1 MPLYPEYNVKDEKC
15 NEHELMVYDDI
26 CLHQCQKAIA
36 TNCTINIWLS
46 LTAQGLVTILPFLEY
61 WGGGGGGGGGQGETP
76 FAHTLE

>member
-1 MPLYPEYNVKDEKC
+1 MPLYPEYNVKDEKS

-46 LTAQGLVTILPFLEY
+46 LTAQGLVTIPPPPPPPPPKKKK
-61 WGGGGGGGGGQGETP
+61 Q
-76 FAHTLE
+76 